1 MKIISL
7 SSNTAGPAC
16 AIATSI
22 KKYFYNNNYQTNIF
36 DFLELSLLSIIE
48 ILESN
53 NIEKDIKTNH
63 FIFDNIKNEKSV
75 KFKNFDKILSHHDL
89 SNNYS
94 ESDFINFLEKYKRRY
109 DRFINDIYTQNKI
122 FFIRYGNDDHNLII
136 KFINKIKNINPNLEL
151 FYINLIYDEN
161 FNEEIDNNNIIL
173 INFYNYI
180 DKNKKYSDDS
190 FYRTIEYNWEII
202 YDKIK
207 SKLNNY
213 EKIDFNYY
221 K

>member
-16 AIATSI
+16 AIATSV

-36 DFLELSLLSIIE
+36 DFLELSLLSIIQ

-53 NIEKDIKTNH
+53 DIERDINTNH
-63 FIFDNIKNEKSV
+63 LITDNINNAKSV
-75 KFKNFDKILSHHDL
+75 EFKNFDKIISHHDL

-94 ESDFINFLEKYKRRY
+94 EDDFIKLLQKYKRRY
-109 DRFINDIYTQNKI
+109 DRFINDICTHNKI
-122 FFIRYGNDDHNLII
+122 FFIRYGNDDYELII
-136 KFINKIKNINPNLEL
+136 KFINKIKAMNSKLDIK
-151 FYINLIYDEN
+151 YINLIYDEN
-161 FNEEIDNNNIIL
+161 SNMEVDNNNFIL

-180 DKNKKYSDDS
+180 DKNKKYSDDL
-190 FYRTIEYNWEII
+190 FFRIIEYNWKII
-202 YDKIK
+202 YDKINF
-207 SKLNNY
+207 KLNNN

-221 K
+221 E